1 MQNGIAFHKVTGL
14 LMKAYHH
21 IIKWK
26 WLNSNFLLVEKCRNL
41 LVYLVCNSREL
52 HASFGNLNPDKVF
65 YVIRDPHRMAGLFAV
80 HALVVGHIRTAIE
93 RGMIPIVDM
102 QHYPNYYYNDK
113 ETIGRINWWEYC
125 FLQPF
130 PYTLEEV
137 YHSRNVVLCHGMY
150 DGQLSEILDA
160 DKILQSHSLV
170 SKYIKLC
177 PEAEKIYEE
186 EWSRI
191 RGGSRRILGVKC
203 RGTDYVGLK
212 LFGHAIMPS
221 IQMTI
226 EKIEEMKRIWEEEI
240 GEYNAIFV
248 ATEDENILQ
257 GLKEHFKE
265 ELVFNDYSR
274 FKNTGSTGLFDVINK
289 GHGAQYKYEKMMDYL
304 ATTYCLSKCDA
315 LIAPMVNGTLGALRM
330 KGGYEKVYIFQ
341 LGNYQ

>member
-102 QHYPNYYYNDK
+102 Q
-113 ETIGRINWWEYC
+113 
-125 FLQPF
+125 PF

-177 PEAEKIYEE
+177 PEAEKICEE

-191 RGGSRRILGVKC
+191 RGSSRRILGVKC